1 MRFFLPEGTLTRALF
16 NISTWAVTQ
25 ASNKLER
32 GSDKAAQ
39 LGDDNISTAGNK
51 KVPDGR
57 NCIYEE
63 VDFVSDNLCSYLFH
77 PLLYLW
83 GKHLHPWLWHAYTPP
98 PFTCP
103 LFTSSHHLPSMSY
116 PQPQEDTAIKGWQC
130 HWRQWPETA
139 YMLIVYVS
147 AGPTTHLPT
156 VLKVTGFSESI
167 IITARKCS
175 YFPTWERLLGS
186 QTINY

>member
-57 NCIYEE
+57 NCIYKE

-130 HWRQWPETA
+130 HWRQWPGNSVHANCVCLCWPHYPPSHCFE
-139 YMLIVYVS
+139 
-147 AGPTTHLPT
+147 GD
-156 VLKVTGFSESI
+156 
-167 IITARKCS
+167 
-175 YFPTWERLLGS
+175 RLLWEH
-186 QTINY
+186 NYNC